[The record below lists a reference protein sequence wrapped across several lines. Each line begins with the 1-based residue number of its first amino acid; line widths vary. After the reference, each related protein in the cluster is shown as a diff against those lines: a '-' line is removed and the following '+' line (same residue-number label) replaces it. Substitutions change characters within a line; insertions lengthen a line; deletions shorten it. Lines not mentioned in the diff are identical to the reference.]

1 MSFFVVFLFWK
12 LLRGLE
18 KNDFGVVFVLR
29 SVCCWASPSVVI
41 MMRVLCVSDAPVGG
55 ATGVFDSVPFAAV
68 GAAAEGGVGFAAGG
82 AAACR
87 SLSVV
92 AVAATRK
99 FHLIKSINFKKDVL
113 GG

>member
-1 MSFFVVFLFWK
+1 M
-12 LLRGLE
+12 
-18 KNDFGVVFVLR
+18 
-29 SVCCWASPSVVI
+29 
-41 MMRVLCVSDAPVGG
+41 
-55 ATGVFDSVPFAAV
+55 ATVEAGEA
-68 GAAAEGGVGFAAGG
+68 AAAEVGVAEVAVEAAGG

-99 FHLIKSINFKKDVL
+99 FHLIKSINFTKVVL